1 MTKRKVMRFP
11 RRRDRIKCEC
21 GAEISLLPDV
31 GAMGEAI
38 EVHVALHLEGVKGP
52 ACTTVEAERLRDAL
66 IIQVLR
72 ISGESQDEGTP
83 E

>member
-1 MTKRKVMRFP
+1 MTKRKIMRFP
-11 RRRDRIKCEC
+11 RRKDRIKCEC

-31 GAMGEAI
+31 RAMGETI
-38 EVHVALHLEGVKGP
+38 EVHVALHMEGVKGP

-72 ISGESQDEGTP
+72 ITGESEDERTH